1 MRANGLM
8 MLQTEDIIQH
18 IIECTVNRRSFA
30 GTPLWTGDNAIR
42 QFEVTG
48 GLQYTTFY
56 IVTRGGEVWTWGYH
70 DANRTGHG
78 IDVTDG
84 YIPFRLST
92 QGMVGSDANLTSS
105 NVGTFTTT
113 GEVYGSSGHGVV
125 RLWSGGSYSN
135 VVTMYMSVSSDDNY
149 EDYDYAKVRPAS
161 DSLSSSGVTTCVG
174 TGYNASRELSL
185 GASSPAT
192 TFDDDYSAQEGN
204 AANVDDAQNLFV
216 GMTTTAGYQMKD
228 VTEFSVSK
236 SESNYTQGI
245 IRCVHQNKV
254 YTTYYHIIQAWTS
267 DTEDASYNVVQDQDP
282 QGLTSNYVAKPIPL
296 FPTGELANDQTYI
309 NVVAID
315 GAGSGNTSFVVI
327 DQRSGTIYYVGNYA
341 RLSYGL
347 FGLNGTEYGIY
358 QHNKFLYH

>member
-1 MRANGLM
+1 MDNGDNSTSHRTGFVRCGYSNINKSGTSVLRGKKAIRIASTASQGTSNNGSAAIYALIENADGSRELWGWGYGAYGQFAQGNTNNRDEPIQM
-8 MLQTEDIIQH
+8 TTESGTGIGGVDRGKFVGLWASFGGNYGKVFLLTDQGYMFVAGYNGNGH
-18 IIECTVNRRSFA
+18 LGVDDATNRGHNSTYNRMYSQQESFA

-42 QFEVTG
+42 QFEVVG

-135 VVTMYMSVSSDDNY
+135 VATMYMSVSSDDNY

-161 DSLSSSGVTTCVG
+161 DSLSSAGVTTVL
-174 TGYNASRELSL
+174 ELDIML
-185 GASSPAT
+185 L
-192 TFDDDYSAQEGN
+192 EIC
-204 AANVDDAQNLFV
+204 L
-216 GMTTTAGYQMKD
+216 
-228 VTEFSVSK
+228 
-236 SESNYTQGI
+236 
-245 IRCVHQNKV
+245 
-254 YTTYYHIIQAWTS
+254 
-267 DTEDASYNVVQDQDP
+267 
-282 QGLTSNYVAKPIPL
+282 
-296 FPTGELANDQTYI
+296 
-309 NVVAID
+309 
-315 GAGSGNTSFVVI
+315 
-327 DQRSGTIYYVGNYA
+327 
-341 RLSYGL
+341 
-347 FGLNGTEYGIY
+347 
-358 QHNKFLYH
+358 

>member
-1 MRANGLM
+1 MYS
-8 MLQTEDIIQH
+8 QQE
-18 IIECTVNRRSFA
+18 SFA

-48 GLQYTTFY
+48 TLQYTTFY

-70 DANRTGHG
+70 DAIVLVMELMLLMDTFLS
-78 IDVTDG
+78 DFLLKVWLEVTQTLLLLMLG
-84 YIPFRLST
+84 
-92 QGMVGSDANLTSS
+92 
-105 NVGTFTTT
+105 FTTT

-125 RLWSGGSYSN
+125 RLWSGGGYSN
-135 VVTMYMSVSSDDNY
+135 VVTVYMSVSSDDNY

-204 AANVDDAQNLFV
+204 AANVDDQQNLFV

-254 YTTYYHIIQAWTS
+254 VHYLLPYTKAAWTS

-282 QGLTSNYVAKPIPL
+282 QGLASNYVAKPIPL

-315 GAGSGNTSFVVI
+315 GTGSGNTSFVVI
-327 DQRSGTIYYVGNYA
+327 DQRSGTMYYVGNYA